1 MSKETAL
8 INLIHH
14 LVRKIPDLVAYPSK
28 HLFGIYNTTLKRKK
42 DKREKQTDF
51 VFIDHE

>member
-14 LVRKIPDLVAYPSK
+14 LVRKIPDLAIHK
-28 HLFGIYNTTLKRKK
+28 HLFGICEKI
-42 DKREKQTDF
+42 REKK
-51 VFIDHE
+51 E